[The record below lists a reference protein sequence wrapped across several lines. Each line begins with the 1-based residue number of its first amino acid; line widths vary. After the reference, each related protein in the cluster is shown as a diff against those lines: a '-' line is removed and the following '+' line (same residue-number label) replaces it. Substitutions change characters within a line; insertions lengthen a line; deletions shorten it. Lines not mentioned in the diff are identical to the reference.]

1 MTSARIIAGKINVAD
16 YLTKQVKERPYNK
29 AVITPEGSDSRGRG
43 LYKSVTFKQLEGL
56 VDGYA
61 WAFTNAGIQFGDR
74 VLIGT
79 EPGVKLVAITFALFK
94 MGAVPVFIDPG
105 MGKDHL
111 LHCVS
116 NVRAR
121 ALIGNFK
128 ANIMAYLAKEA
139 FKGVEIFINV
149 DRFQFGRIKSLYQL
163 PSSDQPFPITETS
176 DSDKAAILFTSGSTG
191 PAKGVVYTHGIFSNQ
206 IEMIKDAYQIT
217 DKDTDMSIFPLF
229 GLFAVSM
236 GMCTVIPDMDTSKP
250 AQVDP
255 CKILRIMNDHGITFS
270 FGSPTFWRIMAD
282 FCEAQN
288 TQLPMLRAILMAGC
302 SVPADL
308 HKRFIGGILNA
319 DANIYVPYGAT
330 ESLPVCSF
338 TGTEVLDLTE
348 ELSNKGAGTCVG
360 SLVSEFTE
368 VKILRISDE
377 AIAEWDESLVLK
389 ADEVG
394 EIIVT
399 GPTVTKA
406 YFDAPE
412 ANEKSKIKDGD
423 KIWHRIGDVGY
434 LDQENRL
441 WFCGRKND
449 RVQLKE
455 QELYTDQCENI
466 FNTHD
471 EVSRSALVGV
481 DNKGQ
486 KEAVIIIEVT
496 EPNKIKSSEWKQDI
510 TQQLLLLAKKYP
522 TTENIKH
529 IMFKDSFPVDVRHNA
544 KIKRE
549 ILTVWAQE
557 QL

>member
-1 MTSARIIAGKINVAD
+1 MNSSRIVEGKINVAD
-16 YLTKQVKERPYNK
+16 YLTKQVKERPYHK
-29 AVITPEGSDSRGRG
+29 AVITPEGCDDRGRG

-111 LHCVS
+111 LHCVT

-128 ANIMAYLAKEA
+128 ANFLAYLSKEA
-139 FKGVEIFINV
+139 FKGVEIYINV
-149 DRFQFGRIKSLYQL
+149 GRFHFGRIKSLYQL
-163 PSSDQPFPITETS
+163 PSSDQPFHTTDTT

-191 PAKGVVYTHGIFSNQ
+191 PAKGVIYTHGIFCNQ
-206 IEMIKDAYQIT
+206 IEMIQSAYKIS

-236 GMCTVIPDMDTSKP
+236 GMTTVIPDMDTSKP
-250 AQVDP
+250 AKADP
-255 CKILRIMNDHGITFS
+255 SRILRIMNDHGITFS

-282 FCEAQN
+282 HCEEYN
-288 TQLPMLRAILMAGC
+288 LQLPMLRAILMAGC

-348 ELSNKGAGTCVG
+348 ELSDQGAGTCVG

-368 VKILRISDE
+368 VKILKISDE
-377 AIAEWDESLVLK
+377 AIPEWDESLVLG
-389 ADEVG
+389 ADQVG
-394 EIIVT
+394 EIVVT
-399 GPTVTKA
+399 GPTVTKK
-406 YFDAPE
+406 YWDAPK
-412 ANEKSKIKDGD
+412 ANEKSKIKDGK

-434 LDQENRL
+434 LDKENRL
-441 WFCGRKND
+441 WFCGRKAD
-449 RVQLKE
+449 RVQLKDE
-455 QELYTDQCENI
+455 ELYTDQCENI
-466 FNTHD
+466 FNTNE
-471 EVSRSALVGV
+471 EVFRSALVAVENNGR
-481 DNKGQ
+481 
-486 KEAVIIIEVT
+486 KEAVIIIEPT
-496 EPNKIKSSEWKQDI
+496 DKELINSSDW
-510 TQQLLLLAKKYP
+510 QQRMTTTLLNLAMKYP
-522 TTENIKH
+522 VSQSIKH
-529 IMFKDSFPVDVRHNA
+529 VMFKDSFPVDVRHNA